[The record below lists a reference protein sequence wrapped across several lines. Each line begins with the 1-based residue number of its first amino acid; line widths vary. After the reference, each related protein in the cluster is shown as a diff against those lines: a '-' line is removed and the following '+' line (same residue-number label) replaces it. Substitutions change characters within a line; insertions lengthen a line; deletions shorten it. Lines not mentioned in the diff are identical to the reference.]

1 MMKKILICA
10 LLIAAPVSAGTFT
23 PPEGCSAFLTV
34 QSRQCRVSN
43 YYKCSADAP
52 GDQWRQDFDQEGVFF
67 KSRIDAETQWIES
80 FDTNPEVRQSLDP
93 GAEDPASFSGLVA
106 TGLDSFAFGLT
117 KETGE
122 KTLVRGFDKLTGKTF
137 VIDGVTLK
145 QTEFEFTETDTS
157 GTVLR
162 QSRGNEFISEDYK
175 MFFSGP
181 SEWNDGTGYV
191 PLDGSPVQFILPGEP
206 KFGST
211 QPIFDCDT
219 VVSQGQV
226 EGGTIVPVVVR
237 P

>member
-1 MMKKILICA
+1 MKKTA
-10 LLIAAPVSAGTFT
+10 LLFALVLATPASAGTFT

-80 FDTNPEVRQSLDP
+80 YDMNPMVRQLLDP
-93 GAEDPASFSGLVA
+93 NPEDPASFTDLLAAGR
-106 TGLDSFAFGLT
+106 DDFAFGLT

-122 KTLVRGFDKLTGKTF
+122 QTRVRGFDRLTGKSF
-137 VIDGVTLK
+137 DIDGVTLK
-145 QTEFEFTETDTS
+145 QTEFEFTETDMS
-157 GTVLR
+157 GNVLR
-162 QSRGNEFISEDYK
+162 QSRGNEFISPDYR

-191 PLDGSPVQFILPGEP
+191 PIDGSPVQFILPGEP

-211 QPIFDCDT
+211 EPIFDCD
-219 VVSQGQV
+219 VVTSQAPID
-226 EGGTIVPVVVR
+226 EFAIIPVALR

>member
-1 MMKKILICA
+1 MKS
-10 LLIAAPVSAGTFT
+10 LLLLPLFVLAVDAQAGTFT
-23 PPEGCSAFLTV
+23 PPEGCTAFLTV

-43 YYKCSADAP
+43 YYTCSGDAP

-80 FDTNPEVRQSLDP
+80 YDLNPTVKQTLDP
-93 GAEDPASFSGLVA
+93 GAKDPASFSDLLA
-106 TGLDSFAFGLT
+106 KGLDNFAFGLT

-122 KTLVRGFDKLTGKTF
+122 KTLVRGFDKLTGESF

-145 QTEFEFTETDTS
+145 QTQFEFTETDLS
-157 GTVLR
+157 GTILR
-162 QSRGNEFISEDYK
+162 QSRGNEFVSPERR

-191 PLDGSPVQFILPGEP
+191 PIDGSPMQFIAPGEP

-211 QPIFDCDT
+211 QPIFDCDAILSSLPADT
-219 VVSQGQV
+219 HLMEARFQ
-226 EGGTIVPVVVR
+226 
-237 P
+237 

>member
-1 MMKKILICA
+1 MMMKTALA
-10 LLIAAPVSAGTFT
+10 FVLLISAPVAAGTFT
-23 PPEGCSAFLTV
+23 PPEGCTAYLTV

-67 KSRIDAETQWIES
+67 RSRIDSETQWVES
-80 FDTNPEVRQSLDP
+80 FDINPEVRQSLDP
-93 GAEDPASFSGLVA
+93 GAEDPASFSDLLA

-122 KTLVRGFDKLTGKTF
+122 KTRVRGFDKLTGKSI

-145 QTEFEFTETDTS
+145 QTEFEFTETDAN

-162 QSRGNEFISEDYK
+162 QSRGNEFISPEWRT
-175 MFFSGP
+175 FFSGP
-181 SEWNDGTGYV
+181 SEWDDGTGYV
-191 PLDGSPVQFILPGEP
+191 PMDGSPVQFILPGEP

-219 VVSQGQV
+219 VVSQQDVGRD
-226 EGGTIVPVVVR
+226 IVPVAMR

>member
-1 MMKKILICA
+1 MLKTTLFLSLFM
-10 LLIAAPVSAGTFT
+10 AAPAFAGTFT
-23 PPEGCSAFLTV
+23 PPEGCTAFLTV

-67 KSRIDAETQWIES
+67 KSRIDYETQWIES
-80 FDTNPEVRQSLDP
+80 FDLNPEVRQSLDP
-93 GAEDPASFSGLVA
+93 GAEDPASFSGLLS
-106 TGLDSFAFGLT
+106 TNRDDFAFGLT

-122 KTLVRGFDKLTGKTF
+122 QTRVRGFDKLTGKSF

-145 QTEFEFTETDTS
+145 QTEFEFTETDMS
-157 GTVLR
+157 GNVLR
-162 QSRGNEFISEDYK
+162 QSRGNEFISPDYR

-191 PLDGSPVQFILPGEP
+191 PIDGSPVQFILPGEP

-211 QPIFDCDT
+211 EPIFDCDA
-219 VVSQGQV
+219 VLSQQGSGV
-226 EGGTIVPVVVR
+226 LDIVPVALR
-237 P
+237 K

>member
-1 MMKKILICA
+1 M
-10 LLIAAPVSAGTFT
+10 
-23 PPEGCSAFLTV
+23 
-34 QSRQCRVSN
+34 SN

-52 GDQWRQDFDQEGVFF
+52 GDQWRQDFDQEGLFF
-67 KSRIDAETQWIES
+67 KSRIDFETQWIES
-80 FDTNPEVRQSLDP
+80 FDVNPSVRQTLDP
-93 GAEDPASFSGLVA
+93 GAKDPASFSDLLAKGR
-106 TGLDSFAFGLT
+106 DDFAFGLS

-122 KTLVRGFDKLTGKTF
+122 QTQVRGFDKLTGQSK

-145 QTEFEFTETDTS
+145 QTEFEFTESDAS
-157 GTVLR
+157 GNVLR
-162 QSRGNEFISEDYK
+162 QSRGNEYVSPDWR

-191 PLDGSPVQFILPGEP
+191 PIDGSPVQFIQPGEP

-219 VVSQGQV
+219 VVSQNQTGDAAV
-226 EGGTIVPVVVR
+226 LPVSVR

>member
-1 MMKKILICA
+1 MKRV
-10 LLIAAPVSAGTFT
+10 LLISCLFAAPASGGTFT

-67 KSRIDAETQWIES
+67 KSRIDSETQWIES
-80 FDTNPEVRQSLDP
+80 FNTNPEVRQSLDP
-93 GAEDPASFSGLVA
+93 GAKDPASFSTLTA
-106 TGLDSFAFGLT
+106 TGLDTFAFGLT

-122 KTLVRGFDKLTGKTF
+122 KTLVRGFDKLTGKSF

-162 QSRGNEFISEDYK
+162 QSRGNEFVSDDYR

-181 SEWNDGTGYV
+181 SEWNDGTGY
-191 PLDGSPVQFILPGEP
+191 LQMDGSPVQFILPGEP

-211 QPIFDCDT
+211 QPIFDCDAIL
-219 VVSQGQV
+219 SLA
-226 EGGTIVPVVVR
+226 VPDGVTHAR
-237 P
+237 F